1 MNRRQAM
8 TIRLCVREL
17 AEAQGLNI
25 SRFQREAKIPMSTAR
40 RLWYSTSD
48 GKEKGPPLKLV
59 NLEVIEQLSKFFDVV
74 PGALLE
80 LERQ

>member
-1 MNRRQAM
+1 M
-8 TIRLCVREL
+8 TIRLRVREL

-25 SRFQREAKIPMSTAR
+25 SSFQREAKIPMSTAR

-59 NLEVIEQLSKFFDVV
+59 NLEVIEQLSMFFDVA

-80 LERQ
+80 LERR

>member
-1 MNRRQAM
+1 M
-8 TIRLCVREL
+8 TIRLRVREL

-25 SRFQREAKIPMSTAR
+25 SRFQQEAKIPMSTAR
-40 RLWYSTSD
+40 RLGYSTSD

-59 NLEVIEQLSKFFDVV
+59 NLEMIEQLSKFFDMA

-80 LERQ
+80 LEHR